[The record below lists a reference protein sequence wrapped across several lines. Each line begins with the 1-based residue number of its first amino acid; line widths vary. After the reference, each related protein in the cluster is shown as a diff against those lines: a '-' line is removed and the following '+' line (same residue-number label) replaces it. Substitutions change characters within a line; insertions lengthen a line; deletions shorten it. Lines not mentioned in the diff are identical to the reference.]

1 MTIGGWIFMILSITL
16 VVGLTAWC
24 YYRVLTT
31 PSPERTT
38 EPPETLGG

>member
-1 MTIGGWIFMILSITL
+1 MTPEGWIFMIVSITF
-16 VVGLTAWC
+16 VVALTAWC

-31 PSPERTT
+31 STPESTT

>member
-1 MTIGGWIFMILSITL
+1 MNTEGWIFMIVSITF
-16 VVGLTAWC
+16 VVSLTAWC

-31 PSPERTT
+31 PGEPT

>member
-1 MTIGGWIFMILSITL
+1 MSTEGWISMILSIAF
-16 VVGLTAWC
+16 VISLTAWC

-31 PSPERTT
+31 PGEST

>member
-1 MTIGGWIFMILSITL
+1 MTPEGWLFMILSITF
-16 VVGLTAWC
+16 VIGLTAWC

-31 PSPERTT
+31 PGDST

>member
-1 MTIGGWIFMILSITL
+1 MTPQGWIFMIGSIVF
-16 VVGLTAWC
+16 VVSLTAWC

-31 PSPERTT
+31 PGEST

>member
-1 MTIGGWIFMILSITL
+1 MTTAGWIFMVLSITF
-16 VVGLTAWC
+16 VVALASWC

-31 PSPERTT
+31 SGNST

>member
-1 MTIGGWIFMILSITL
+1 MTLEGWIFMIVSITF
-16 VVGLTAWC
+16 VVVLTAWC

-31 PSPERTT
+31 PGEST

>member
-1 MTIGGWIFMILSITL
+1 MRPGGWIFMIVSIAF
-16 VVGLTAWC
+16 VVSLTAWC

-31 PSPERTT
+31 PGVST